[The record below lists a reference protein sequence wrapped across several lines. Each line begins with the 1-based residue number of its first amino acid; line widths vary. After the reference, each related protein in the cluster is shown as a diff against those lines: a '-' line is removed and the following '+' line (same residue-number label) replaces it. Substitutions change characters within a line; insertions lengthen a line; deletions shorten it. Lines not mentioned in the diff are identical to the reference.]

1 MLENSFTK
9 VYRIRSAFEDDRDSL
24 NAKNGKYFSY
34 QIIKKWIKAN
44 L

>member
-24 NAKNGKYFSY
+24 KQKMGNIFRTRSSKNG
-34 QIIKKWIKAN
+34 
-44 L
+44 